1 MTIQNDRHPSG
12 SGAYAVDIMRKLNYH
27 EKFKLTILA
36 RNVARVRGV
45 SAVKALELIETGEV
59 DLKDVEAYVIKSLQ
73 KVQPKVQPKEDK
85 NE

>member
-1 MTIQNDRHPSG
+1 MTIPGDRHPSG

-27 EKFKLTILA
+27 QKFKLTIFA

-45 SAVKALELIETGEV
+45 SAVKALQLIESGEI
-59 DLKDVEAYVIKSLQ
+59 DIKDIEEYVIKSLQ
-73 KVQPKVQPKEDK
+73 KVQPKEDK